1 MSKPRPFLFLL
12 ILVLFFAA
20 PTLRLAADDEPQQKT
35 PSPVPESHEIVVT
48 ATRLETP
55 TREVGSSVSVISG
68 ESLER
73 SKRQFILEA
82 LRESV
87 GVSVSQNGGPGEA
100 ASVFLRGAN
109 SEHTLVLVDGI
120 ALNDPVNPS
129 RSADLAHIF
138 FNNIDRV
145 EILRG
150 PQSPL
155 YGSDALAGIVNII
168 TKRGAGPARWTLGLG
183 GGSYGTLTGQA
194 GLSGS
199 SERVDYSLG
208 ASGFTTAGV
217 SAASASRPGNTEKDG
232 YRNLSLSGRL
242 GMSIRKNLELE
253 VVGRAARAGTDID
266 NFGGAY
272 GDDPNNRQEY
282 RSLFLK
288 AGVRALILNN
298 RWEPRLAVAVT
309 NSRRTHDNPTDSLHP
324 LESESG
330 VFRGRLLTVDWQNN
344 IFIQASNTVTAG
356 LELRQEQGESEYD
369 YAYSGMD
376 FPSLFPL
383 QRAQTAGVYIQDS
396 IRLAGRIFATAG
408 LRYDHHSRAGDAL
421 TYRLAPA
428 FIINATNTKLR
439 ASLATGFKA
448 PSLYQLYAP
457 STIYGPI
464 GNLGLRP
471 EKVRGW
477 DAGVDQYWGDGRI
490 RASLTYFRN
499 DFENLIDFS
508 YSQGYV
514 NIGRALAR
522 GLEAEAEVKPFPDLS
537 LALVLTHLDARNAAT
552 GERLLRRPRNRLG
565 LTAHYDLLG
574 RWSASL
580 TYDRTGDRRDI
591 DSSAWPAAPVALAS
605 YSLLNGVLAYH
616 AAPGLQ
622 VFARV
627 DNALNARYEMVF
639 GYGTPGASLQMG
651 VRLSN

>member
-1 MSKPRPFLFLL
+1 MRRLCLFLFSL
-12 ILVLFFAA
+12 ILVSSPAA
-20 PTLRLAADDEPQQKT
+20 LRPEDDPQQKT
-35 PSPVPESHEIVVT
+35 PPPERHEVVVT

-55 TREVGSSVSVISG
+55 AREVGSSVSVISG

-73 SKRQFILEA
+73 DKRQFILEA
-82 LRESV
+82 LRETA
-87 GVSVSQNGGPGEA
+87 GVSVTQNGGPGEA

-109 SEHTLVLVDGI
+109 SEHTLVLLDGV

-129 RSADLAHIF
+129 RSADLAHIYF
-138 FNNIDRV
+138 DNIDRV

-168 TKRGAGPARWTLGLG
+168 TKRGQGPARWTMGLS
-183 GGSYGTLTGQA
+183 GGSYGTYSGQA
-194 GLSGS
+194 GVSGS
-199 SERVDYSLG
+199 SDRVDYSLG
-208 ASGFTTAGV
+208 ASGFTTGGI
-217 SAASASRPGNTEKDG
+217 SAASTLRAGNSEKDG

-242 GMSIRKNLELE
+242 GVSLRKNLDFE
-253 VVGRAARAGTDID
+253 VVGRAVDAGTDID

-272 GDDPNNRQEY
+272 GDDPNNRQDY

-288 AGVRALILNN
+288 TQLRGLLLEN
-298 RWEPRLAVAVT
+298 RWEQKLALAVT
-309 NSRRTHDNPTDSLHP
+309 DSLRTHDNPVDDIHP
-324 LESESG
+324 LESETG
-330 VFRGRLLTVDWQNN
+330 DFRGRLISLDWQNN
-344 IFIQASNTVTAG
+344 FFVHPSNTLTAG
-356 LELRQEQGESEYD
+356 LELRQERGESEYN

-383 QRAQTAGVYIQDS
+383 QKAGTAGLYVQDS
-396 IRLAGRIFATAG
+396 IRLGGRFFATAG
-408 LRYDHHSRAGDAL
+408 VRYDHHSQAGDAV

-428 FIINATNTKLR
+428 FVISGTGTKLR

-464 GNLGLRP
+464 GNPGLEP

-477 DAGVDQYWGDGRI
+477 DAGIDQTWGNDLVRT
-490 RASLTYFRN
+490 SLTYFRN

-508 YSQGYV
+508 FSEGYV
-514 NIGRALAR
+514 NIGRALSR
-522 GLEAEAEVKPFPDLS
+522 GVEAEVDVRPLRKFSLS
-537 LALVLTHLDARNAAT
+537 VVLTYLEAKDADT
-552 GERLLRRPRNRLG
+552 GERLLRRPRNNLSVQAR
-565 LTAHYDLLG
+565 YDFTG

-580 TYDRTGDRRDI
+580 SYDHAGDRRDI
-591 DSSAWPAAPVALAS
+591 AYTAMSSVPVTLPP
-605 YSLLNGVLAYH
+605 YSLLNGVLTYLARS
-616 AAPGLQ
+616 GVQ

-627 DNALNARYEMVF
+627 DNVLNARYEMVY
-639 GYGTPGASLQMG
+639 GYGTPGASLQLG